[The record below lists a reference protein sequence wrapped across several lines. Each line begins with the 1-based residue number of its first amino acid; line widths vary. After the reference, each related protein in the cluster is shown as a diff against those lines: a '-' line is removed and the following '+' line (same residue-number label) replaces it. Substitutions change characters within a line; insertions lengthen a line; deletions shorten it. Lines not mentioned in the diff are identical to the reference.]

1 MRSDGT
7 RRYLFPLMDGRF
19 MEVKDKKV
27 TCALPYI
34 ERRIEYYMPIDM
46 IDVDE
51 MLKVISFI
59 RVNPNRDCTPEEV
72 CQMVNQIKGLLVEAI
87 GRMPKHQRYLYER
100 GNSGEN
106 DRERLEGDPQC
117 GESNQRDES

>member
-34 ERRIEYYMPIDM
+34 ERRIEYYMPIDT

-59 RVNPNRDCTPEEV
+59 RVNPSRDCSPQEV
-72 CQMVNQIKGLLVEAI
+72 LQIVESIKGLLVDAI
-87 GRMPKHQRYLYER
+87 AHMPKHQRYLYER
-100 GNSGEN
+100 GNGEN
-106 DRERLEGDPQC
+106 NDEEG
-117 GESNQRDES
+117 S